1 MTKKDIVKFLEKYN
15 DDDDLCIV
23 LDEDKEN
30 NFVYTSKEKDMLG
43 VYKEVIRF
51 LSEHKIT
58 FDIMALCEMICS
70 DNIDSLYSL
79 GYVNVNHVIKD
90 NKLHFRISSKD
101 LEENDKLEDVLFDY
115 QDGMGIY
122 QRTQWEDSYYGY
134 LLLPL
139 DTGLRMDRFF
149 CVYFTC

>member
-1 MTKKDIVKFLEKYN
+1 MTKKDIIKFLEKYN

-51 LSEHKIT
+51 LSENHIT

-90 NKLHFRISSKD
+90 NKLHFRISPKD
-101 LEENDKLEDVLFDY
+101 LEENDKLEDVLFD
-115 QDGMGIY
+115 
-122 QRTQWEDSYYGY
+122 
-134 LLLPL
+134 
-139 DTGLRMDRFF
+139 
-149 CVYFTC
+149 

>member
-1 MTKKDIVKFLEKYN
+1 MTKKEIIKFLEKYN
-15 DDDDLCIV
+15 DDDDLCII

-51 LSEHKIT
+51 LSEQNIT

-70 DNIDSLYSL
+70 DNIDTLYSL
-79 GYVNVNHVIKD
+79 GYVNVNHVVKD
-90 NKLHFRISSKD
+90 NKLHFRISKKD
-101 LEENDKLEDVLFDY
+101 LEENDKLEDVLFQY

-122 QRTQWEDSYYGY
+122 QRCQWEDSYYGY

-139 DTGLRMDRFF
+139 GTGLRMDRFL

>member
-1 MTKKDIVKFLEKYN
+1 MTKKEIIKFLEKYN
-15 DDDDLCIV
+15 DDDDLCII

-51 LSEHKIT
+51 LSEQNIT

-70 DNIDSLYSL
+70 DNIDTLYSL
-79 GYVNVNHVIKD
+79 GYVNVNHVVKD
-90 NKLHFRISSKD
+90 NKLHFRISKKD
-101 LEENDKLEDVLFDY
+101 LEENDKLEDVLFQD

-122 QRTQWEDSYYGY
+122 QRSQWEDSYDGY

-139 DTGLRMDRFF
+139 DTGLRMDRLL

>member
-1 MTKKDIVKFLEKYN
+1 MTKKEIIKFLEKYN
-15 DDDDLCIV
+15 DDDELCIV

-51 LSEHKIT
+51 LSEQNIT

-79 GYVNVNHVIKD
+79 GYVNV
-90 NKLHFRISSKD
+90 KD
-101 LEENDKLEDVLFDY
+101 LEENDKLEDVLFQY

-139 DTGLRMDRFF
+139 DTGIRMDRFL

>member
-1 MTKKDIVKFLEKYN
+1 MTKKEIINFLEKYN
-15 DDDDLCIV
+15 DEDELCIV

-43 VYKEVIRF
+43 IYKEVIRF
-51 LSEHKIT
+51 LSQHHIT
-58 FDIMALCEMICS
+58 FDIMALCDMIS
-70 DNIDSLYSL
+70 YENIDSLYSL

-90 NKLHFRISSKD
+90 NRLCFRISKKD
-101 LEENDKLEDVLFDY
+101 LEANDKLEDVLFEY

-139 DTGLRMDRFF
+139 DTGLRMDRLL

>member
-1 MTKKDIVKFLEKYN
+1 MTKKDIIKFLEKYN
-15 DDDDLCIV
+15 DDDELCIN

-30 NFVYTSKEKDMLG
+30 NFVYTSLEKEMLG

-51 LSEHKIT
+51 LSEHNIT
-58 FDIMALCEMICS
+58 FDIMALCEMICY

-90 NKLHFRISSKD
+90 NKLHFRISKKD

-122 QRTQWEDSYYGY
+122 QRTEFEDSYRGY

-139 DTGLRMDRFF
+139 SNGLRMDRFL